1 MSTEELTKEIK
12 ELLALGCEGE
22 YWDFKSDYTDV
33 KEDKLIDIICM
44 ANNLC
49 NRDAYIIFGAAD
61 NGEII
66 GIENTKAHR
75 ATTADLIKFLRE
87 RSFAGDNIPK
97 VEVKTLTMQ
106 DHEIDVW
113 IVYNSRKTPYYL
125 AEEYNPSHDIKKSVR
140 AGAIY
145 ARTSDMNT
153 PRKETAND
161 AVTEYLWKKRFG
173 YDIKPHERYAIL
185 LDDYMGWSDTNWD
198 TVKYQYYKEYPEYKI
213 SVGESDRGY
222 ETLRFFYDDPTMYYA
237 EMHMDYYG
245 TTLYETELWYM
256 DCGRCIIPKPVHKSL
271 GMEYLYLY
279 FIQNSIDGKLLTL
292 ITHGKGKCQNRSG
305 LDVPVL
311 IFTNEQEQSNFESY
325 FIHAEKDGVRENL
338 KQNAIMQHIICEE
351 EAELNG
357 KPMCG
362 VLEYAIVYEIYKQ
375 WCKSEVR

>member
-1 MSTEELTKEIK
+1 MSTDALTREIE
-12 ELLALGCEGE
+12 ELLALGYEGG
-22 YWDFKSDYTDV
+22 YWDFKEDYSDV

-49 NRDAYIIFGAAD
+49 NRDAYIIYGAAD
-61 NGEII
+61 NGEVI

-75 ATTADLIKFLRE
+75 ATTGELIKFLRA
-87 RSFAGDNIPK
+87 RQFAGDNIPN
-97 VEVKTLTMQ
+97 VEVKTLNIQ
-106 DHEIDVW
+106 KHEIDVL
-113 IVYNSRKTPYYL
+113 VVFNSRKTPYYL
-125 AEEYNPSHDIKKSVR
+125 AKEFNPSHDVNKSVR

-145 ARTSDMNT
+145 TRTLDMNT
-153 PRKETAND
+153 PRRETANY

-173 YDIKPHERYAIL
+173 YDIKPYERYSIL

-198 TVKYQYYKEYPEYKI
+198 TIKYQYYKELPEYKI
-213 SVGESDRGY
+213 SVGESEKGY
-222 ETLRFFYDDPTMYYA
+222 ETLRFFYDDPAMLYA
-237 EMHMDYYG
+237 ELHMDYYG

-256 DCGRCIIPKPVHKSL
+256 DCGRCIIPKPEHKSL

-292 ITHGKGKCQNRSG
+292 ITQGKGRCQNRTG
-305 LDVPVL
+305 QDVPVL
-311 IFTNEQEQSNFESY
+311 IFADEQEQLNFESY

-375 WCKSEVR
+375 WRKNRT